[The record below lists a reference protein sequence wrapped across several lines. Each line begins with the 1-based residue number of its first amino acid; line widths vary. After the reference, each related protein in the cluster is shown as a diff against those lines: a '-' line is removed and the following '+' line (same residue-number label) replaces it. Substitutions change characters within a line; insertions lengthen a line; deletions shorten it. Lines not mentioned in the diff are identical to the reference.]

1 MCIEEKFIKGQV
13 HPLQAVGWE
22 GFWGMITIASL
33 LYPLSNFVIG
43 PRFAP
48 NTPYHTLED
57 VIDGLLQMKNDS
69 TIIIATVGN
78 MISIALFNFF
88 SISVTKNIS
97 AVTRMVL
104 DSMRTVVIWSVSL
117 GLGWQKFIPIQLFGL
132 ASLILGTTWFNK
144 IMLPKFLRPQNS
156 EEDEPL
162 LDPENDPEPEVLQE

>member
-1 MCIEEKFIKGQV
+1 
-13 HPLQAVGWE
+13 
-22 GFWGMITIASL
+22 
-33 LYPLSNFVIG
+33 
-43 PRFAP
+43 
-48 NTPYHTLED
+48 
-57 VIDGLLQMKNDS
+57 
-69 TIIIATVGN
+69 
-78 MISIALFNFF
+78 
-88 SISVTKNIS
+88 
-97 AVTRMVL
+97 MVL